1 MDPKSFEYRAKEA
14 AKNEPMLRGLV
25 VVFRLVIIWHR
36 SSTLSGEGR
45 SYGCILVHGGWD
57 MIPCVL

>member
-1 MDPKSFEYRAKEA
+1 
-14 AKNEPMLRGLV
+14 MLRGLV

-45 SYGCILVHGGWD
+45 SYGCILVYGGWD
-57 MIPCVL
+57 MIPCIL